1 MKIRIIYIA
10 VLLSFTCYSDSELIP
25 DTDAIDSDSLNM
37 SLQDVFKWKRGLV
50 TLESIPCPEDISGL
64 VIERGINIGQVICL
78 TPENFGV
85 LLLSAKPVDA
95 FDESISAWHYAPWH
109 DVRFEVDGMPYYMSL
124 FLGGRGFLTLPDG
137 KTGAFSFD
145 HPE

>member
-1 MKIRIIYIA
+1 MKIRMIFITI
-10 VLLSFTCYSDSELIP
+10 LLSFACYSDSETIP
-25 DTDAIDSDSLNM
+25 DIDVIDPDSLNL
-37 SLQDVFKWKRGLV
+37 SLQDVHIWKRTLI

-78 TPENFGV
+78 TPENFAV
-85 LLLSAKPVDA
+85 LLLSAEPVDA
-95 FDESISAWHYAPWH
+95 AGESISAWHYAPWH
-109 DVRFEVDGMPYYMSL
+109 DVRFEVNGMPYLMSL

-137 KTGAFSFD
+137 RTGAFSFD